1 MSQTYP
7 IGRDNLNQ
15 LMQLQLGTEAFDVIH
30 KVASNLEDLK
40 KISEALPMIQSMNE
54 KLQELETQ
62 VQSIQTSLNE
72 KLQELETQMQS
83 TQTSLDKKL
92 KGLETQMQSTQ
103 TSLDEK
109 LKGLETQVQSIHT
122 SPVIQSMNEKLQ
134 EVETQVQSIHTRL
147 DEIVLRLNTIQQSP

>member
-1 MSQTYP
+1 MSQIHP

-54 KLQELETQ
+54 KLQGLETQ

-72 KLQELETQMQS
+72 KLQGLETQMQS

-92 KGLETQMQSTQ
+92 Q
-103 TSLDEK
+103 
-109 LKGLETQVQSIHT
+109 GLETQVQSIHT

>member
-1 MSQTYP
+1 MSQIHP

-62 VQSIQTSLNE
+62 VQSIQTSLDE
-72 KLQELETQMQS
+72 KLQE
-83 TQTSLDKKL
+83 
-92 KGLETQMQSTQ
+92 
-103 TSLDEK
+103 
-109 LKGLETQVQSIHT
+109 LETQVQSIHT

>member
-1 MSQTYP
+1 MSQIHP

-72 KLQELETQMQS
+72 KLQELETQ
-83 TQTSLDKKL
+83 
-92 KGLETQMQSTQ
+92 
-103 TSLDEK
+103 
-109 LKGLETQVQSIHT
+109 VQSIHT

>member
-1 MSQTYP
+1 MSQIHP

-54 KLQELETQ
+54 KLQE
-62 VQSIQTSLNE
+62 
-72 KLQELETQMQS
+72 
-83 TQTSLDKKL
+83 
-92 KGLETQMQSTQ
+92 LETQMQSTQ